1 MAIPKQNNI
10 IVNRPEPSVNRLVK
24 KIALGTVQ
32 FGLDYGISNQSGKT
46 SEKEVVNLLNLA
58 KSYGISLL
66 DTAQAY
72 GSSEEV
78 IGRNHHER
86 FDIVTKINPNLKQT
100 SSKKLVEES
109 LNRLELSAIY
119 GVLFHSAES
128 AFSNPKAYQD
138 LQSLKSEGRIKK
150 IGFSVYKP
158 EELELL
164 IDTFGQP
171 DLVQLPFSHLDRRFE
186 KLLIDLH
193 ESGVEIHTRSTFLQG
208 LFFMNPEK
216 LSPFFQ
222 PVKEYLK
229 LLKNEFSNSK
239 ELAGFLLSYVVS
251 RPFIDKVVLGVN
263 NTQQLEE
270 NLSSLTTSFEPI
282 ELNVPEIQEDILLP
296 YLWK

>member
-1 MAIPKQNNI
+1 MKGEKAQANSQQPTA
-10 IVNRPEPSVNRLVK
+10 

-32 FGLDYGISNQSGKT
+32 FGLDYGISNQAGQT
-46 SEKEVVNLLNLA
+46 TEQEVIALLDLA
-58 KSYGISLL
+58 HQHGLNVL

-78 IGRNHHER
+78 IGRNHHQR
-86 FDIVTKINPNLKQT
+86 FDIVTKINP
-100 SSKKLVEES
+100 SSGQASVKSLIKES
-109 LNRLELSAIY
+109 LERLKLDILY

-128 AFSNPKAYQD
+128 AFDNPKAYQG
-138 LQSLKSEGRIKK
+138 LLNLKNEGQIKK
-150 IGFSVYKP
+150 VGFSVYKP
-158 EELELL
+158 QELEEL
-164 IDTFGQP
+164 IKHYGVP
-171 DLVQLPFSHLDRRFE
+171 DIVQVPFSHLDRRFE
-186 KLLIDLH
+186 KLLIQLH

-208 LFFMNPEK
+208 LFFMNQEK

-222 PVKEYLK
+222 PVKVYLK

-239 ELAGFLLSYVVS
+239 ELAGYLLSYAVS

-270 NLSSLTTSFEPI
+270 NLSSLTTSIEPI
-282 ELNVPEIQEDILLP
+282 ELSVPEIQEDILLP